1 MKKKIEKRVFFS
13 SEKDIFSYLLF
24 LSLIYFILIYS
35 TAWLTLL
42 YMTIFLASFVI
53 YIYLPQPFAAV
64 SSIYSPNL
72 RLPDIALAIVAAS
85 AKLKSE
91 PTGTP
96 AAIRVSAT
104 PIPPNSCAR

>member
-42 YMTIFLASFVI
+42 YNISSRTKWNPVLH
-53 YIYLPQPFAAV
+53 
-64 SSIYSPNL
+64 SIY
-72 RLPDIALAIVAAS
+72 
-85 AKLKSE
+85 
-91 PTGTP
+91 
-96 AAIRVSAT
+96 
-104 PIPPNSCAR
+104 